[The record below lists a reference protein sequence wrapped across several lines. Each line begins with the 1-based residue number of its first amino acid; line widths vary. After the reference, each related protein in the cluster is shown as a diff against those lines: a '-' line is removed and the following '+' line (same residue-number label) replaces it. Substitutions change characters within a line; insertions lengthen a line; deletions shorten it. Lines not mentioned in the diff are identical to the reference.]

1 MTGRGDRPGA
11 APPLALL
18 YVPADRP
25 DRVAKALASAA
36 DVVLVDLEDAVAPA
50 RKDEAR
56 AHAVALLDDAAAAR
70 GVQVRINHPATPW
83 HAADVAA
90 LAGMPLAVGARA
102 PKVES
107 ADEVRALAAALPGR
121 ALHLLVESA
130 LGVERAFE
138 LATASPQVASLGL
151 GEADLRSDLR
161 VDDEAGL
168 AWARSRV
175 VVAARAAGLPSPAMS
190 AFTHVRDLDGLAA
203 SCRAGRA
210 LGFCGRTAIHPAQL
224 DTIRD
229 AFLPTPD
236 EVDRAREVVER
247 VGDAAASGTG
257 VVALADGTF
266 LDVAMV
272 ERARTVLALADRRPP
287 G

>member
-11 APPLALL
+11 APPLTLL

-25 DRVAKALASAA
+25 DRVGKALGSAA
-36 DVVLVDLEDAVAPA
+36 DVVLVDLEDAVAPV

-56 AHAVALLDDAAAAR
+56 GNAVGLVDEAAAAR
-70 GVQVRINHPATPW
+70 GVQVRVNHPATPW
-83 HAADVAA
+83 HADDVAA
-90 LAGMPLAVGARA
+90 LGGLPLAVGARV

-130 LGVERAFE
+130 LGLERAFE

-161 VDDEAGL
+161 VDGEAGL

-190 AFTHVRDLDGLAA
+190 AYTHVRDLDGLAA

-210 LGFCGRTAIHPAQL
+210 LGFCGRTAIHPGQL
-224 DTIRD
+224 GTIRD

-272 ERARTVLALADRRPP
+272 ERARTVLALAERRPA